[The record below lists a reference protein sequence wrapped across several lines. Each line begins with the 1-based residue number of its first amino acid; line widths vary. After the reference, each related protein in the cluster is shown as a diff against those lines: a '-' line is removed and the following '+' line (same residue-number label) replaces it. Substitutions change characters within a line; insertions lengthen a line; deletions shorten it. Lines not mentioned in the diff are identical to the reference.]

1 MYLITQQETSNVSE
15 QDNHTLIDTKLYII
29 EN

>member
-1 MYLITQQETSNVSE
+1 MYLITQQETSNVAE
-15 QDNHTLIDTKLYII
+15 QDNHILIDTKLYIV

>member
-15 QDNHTLIDTKLYII
+15 QDNYILIDTKLYII